1 MTKPA
6 LPGLSLL
13 LRRALDAWRH
23 RRALAQVSAFGRR
36 LGRDPGVALA
46 TLTRAFPDLPDSP
59 AARAAWSMQVCA
71 WIDRW
76 AAAEP
81 ITARRLVDDLIA
93 HAEAFPQES
102 ALKAHWALGAYYF
115 ISARAAADPIG
126 CVAIFRPMEPRLLAP
141 DHPYAFRRLWAM
153 AVQRW
158 IMALAPHDPMM
169 ALSGLGPLAELAL
182 EAFPDPA
189 IVTLWLDAAQTVLSP
204 DQQEGVALRQG
215 LVQQTDALAQAYR
228 RYGTTA
234 AALGGLKGLLEAGE
248 GR

>member
-1 MTKPA
+1 MTPA
-6 LPGLSLL
+6 VPGLTLL
-13 LRRALDAWRH
+13 LRRVTEAWRH

-36 LGRDPGVALA
+36 LGRDPGAALA
-46 TLTRAFPDLPDSP
+46 TLTRARPDLPDTA

-71 WIDRW
+71 WINRW
-76 AAAEP
+76 AAADP
-81 ITARRLVDDLIA
+81 ITARRLVDDLAA
-93 HAEAFPQES
+93 HAERFAQEP

-115 ISARAAADPIG
+115 ILARAVADPTG
-126 CVAIFRPMEPRLLAP
+126 CVAIFRAMEPRLLAP

-158 IMALAPHDPMM
+158 VLALAPHDPMQ

-189 IVTLWLDAAQTVLSP
+189 IVTLWLEAAQTILTPDRLGEAVPRQVVVL
-204 DQQEGVALRQG
+204 QA
-215 LVQQTDALAQAYR
+215 DALALAYR

-234 AALGGLKGLLEAGE
+234 AALGGLKGLLLAGE